1 MSRYSRITG
10 WGMYVPERRLTNHD
24 LEQMVDTS
32 DKWIVERTG
41 IRERRIVG
49 PGETTRTMSVAASRR
64 ALEVAGIAPSDLDLI
79 IVASSS
85 PDHLLPTVA
94 TQIQTDLGADGIPA
108 FALVAGCTGFMYGLA
123 TAHQFIVSGA
133 YDRVL
138 VIGAET
144 ISKAVNW
151 EDRTT
156 CVLFGD
162 GAGAVVVEASQT
174 PGGLLSFELGADG
187 SNWDALMIPAG
198 GVAHPP
204 DHEMIDKK
212 LYTIRM
218 NGRAVFRFATRVM
231 TEATRRVITEA
242 GLTPEE
248 IDLLIPHQANLRIIE
263 YAAKKLGFPMEKVMV
278 NIHKYGNTSAASI
291 PLALVEALEE
301 GRVKPGDTIVMVGFG
316 AGLTWGAAVWHWQP
330 ASPEDEAILVE
341 DWPLPQALQSGLRQ
355 VRSRAWNTRVAI
367 SEKAS
372 LALLPLYAWTHK
384 LRKSVSLPH
393 VPLPKLPTSRK
404 ERK

>member
-1 MSRYSRITG
+1 MNRYSRITG
-10 WGMYVPERRLTNHD
+10 WGMYVPERRLTNFD
-24 LEQMVDTS
+24 LEKMVDTS

-49 PGETTRTMSVAASRR
+49 PGETTRTMSVAAARR
-64 ALEVAGIAPSDLDLI
+64 ALEVAGIQPTDLDMI
-79 IVASSS
+79 IAATSS

-94 TQIQTDLGADGIPA
+94 TEIQADLGADGVPA
-108 FALVAGCTGFMYGLA
+108 FALVAGCTGFMYGLVI
-123 TAHQFIVSGA
+123 AHQFIANGT
-133 YDRVL
+133 YRRIL

-174 PGGLLSFELGADG
+174 PGGLLAFELGADG
-187 SNWDALMIPAG
+187 TQWDTLMIPAG

-231 TEATRRVITEA
+231 TEATRHVIAQA
-242 GLTPEE
+242 GLTPDD
-248 IDLLIPHQANLRIIE
+248 IALLIPHQANLRIIE
-263 YAAKKLGFPMEKVMV
+263 YAAKKLGFPMDKVMV
-278 NIHKYGNTSAASI
+278 NIDKYGNTSTASI
-291 PLALVEALEE
+291 PIALVEAIEQ
-301 GRVKPGDTIVMVGFG
+301 GRIKPGDNIVMVGFG

-330 ASPEDEAILVE
+330 ATTDNEAILVE
-341 DWPLPQALQSGLRQ
+341 DWPIPQALQSSLRQ
-355 VRSRAWNTRVAI
+355 VRARAWNARVAL
-367 SEKAS
+367 SEKAT
-372 LALLPLYAWTHK
+372 LALIPLYTWTHRLK
-384 LRKSVSLPH
+384 KKMSLP
-393 VPLPKLPTSRK
+393 SAK
-404 ERK
+404 EKGGKK

>member
-1 MSRYSRITG
+1 MHRYSRITG
-10 WGMYVPERRLTNHD
+10 WGMYVPERRLTNFD

-49 PGETTRTMSVAASRR
+49 PGETTRTMSVAAARR
-64 ALEVAGIAPSDLDLI
+64 ALSVAGISPQDLDLI
-79 IVASSS
+79 IVATSS

-94 TQIQTDLGADGIPA
+94 TQIQADLGADDVPA
-108 FALVAGCTGFMYGLA
+108 FALVAGCTGFVYALVN
-123 TAHQFIVSGA
+123 AHQFIASGA

-151 EDRTT
+151 EDRST

-174 PGGLLSFELGADG
+174 PGGLLAFELGADG
-187 SNWDALMIPAG
+187 YQWDTLMIPAG

-231 TEATRRVITEA
+231 TEATRHVIREA
-242 GLTPEE
+242 GLTPED
-248 IDLLIPHQANLRIIE
+248 IALLIPHQANLRIIE

-278 NIHKYGNTSAASI
+278 NIDKYGNTSAASI
-291 PLALVEALEE
+291 PLALVEALEQ

-330 ASPEDEAILVE
+330 VSPENEAILVE
-341 DWPLPQALQSGLRQ
+341 DWPIPQALQTGWRR
-355 VRSRAWNTRVAI
+355 VRTQAWNARVAV
-367 SEKAS
+367 SEKVT

-384 LRKSVSLPH
+384 LRKNVARQ
-393 VPLPKLPTSRK
+393 VPLPKIPTPRK
-404 ERK
+404 PRK